1 MNVARQMVPTMPDFR
16 QMVRLAFPVAVVQV
30 GLVFMGV
37 VDTIMVGHVSAL
49 DLGAVGLGNMYF
61 FTMSVFGMG
70 VLFSLDPVISQAHG
84 AGDTEAIARA
94 VQRGG
99 ILALVLGLLASLLLV
114 PAVPILTVLRQPDE
128 LIPIAAAYA
137 WATIPGVFPF
147 YGFIVFRQ
155 SLQAM
160 GMVAPIVVVIL
171 SANVANA
178 FFNWVLI
185 YGNLGFPAMGAVGAG
200 WATSLSRWFMF
211 FGIIGVAWPLLKG
224 CVRPVRAA
232 VFEREPL
239 VRLLRLGAPI
249 GAQFFLE
256 FGVFGMIGLL
266 MGWLG
271 TIQIAS
277 HQVALN
283 LSALTFMLSVGITQ
297 ATAVLV
303 GQAVGSDDPGR
314 ARRAAGAGLLLSV
327 GLMSVSAVL
336 FLTIPE
342 VFARIYTSEVEVAVL
357 AALLLPI
364 SGVFQIFDGIQTVS
378 SGILRGVG
386 DTKAPMIANLLG
398 FWCVGFPVSLWLGF
412 ARDWGAVGLWWGL
425 AAGIAAV
432 AVFLLARVRVRM
444 GRELRRLEVE
454 GGHASRA

>member
-1 MNVARQMVPTMPDFR
+1 MHVVRQMVPTWPDVQ
-16 QMVRLAFPVAVVQV
+16 QMVRLALPVAVVQV
-30 GLVFMGV
+30 GLMFMGV

-70 VLFSLDPVISQAHG
+70 VLFSLDPVISQAFG
-84 AGDTEAIARA
+84 AGDSEGIARA
-94 VQRGG
+94 IQRGSV
-99 ILALVLGLLASLLLV
+99 LALALGVLASVLLV
-114 PAVPILTVLRQPDE
+114 PAVPILTTLRQPAE
-128 LIPIAAAYA
+128 LIPVAAAYA
-137 WATIPGVFPF
+137 WASIPGVFPF

-171 SANVANA
+171 AANVANA

-185 YGNLGFPAMGAVGAG
+185 FGNLGFAPMGAVGAG

-211 FGIIGVAWPLLKG
+211 FGILAVAWPILKS
-224 CVRPVRAA
+224 CVRPLRSTVLSW
-232 VFEREPL
+232 EPL
-239 VRLLRLGAPI
+239 ARLLRLGAPI
-249 GAQFFLE
+249 GVQFFLE

-271 TIQIAS
+271 TVQIAS

-283 LSALTFMLSVGITQ
+283 LSALTFMLSVGVTQ

-303 GQAVGSDDPGR
+303 GQAVGSGDAARGR
-314 ARRAAGAGLLLSV
+314 RSAGAGLLLSM
-327 GLMSVSAVL
+327 GLMSVSAIL

-342 VFARIYTSEVEVAVL
+342 FFAGIYTSDVEVAVL

-364 SGVFQIFDGIQTVS
+364 SGVFQIFDGLQTVA

-386 DTKAPMIANLLG
+386 DTTAPMLVNLLG
-398 FWCVGFPVSLWLGF
+398 FWCVGFPVSIWLGF
-412 ARDWGAVGLWWGL
+412 GKDWGAVGLWWGL
-425 AAGIAAV
+425 AAGLAAV
-432 AVFLLARVRVRM
+432 AIFLLARVRVRLA
-444 GRELRRLEVE
+444 GELRRLEVDD
-454 GGHASRA
+454 GTF

>member
-1 MNVARQMVPTMPDFR
+1 MNVVRQMVPTMPDFR

-30 GLVFMGV
+30 GLMFMGV

-70 VLFSLDPVISQAHG
+70 VLFALDPVISQAHG

-99 ILALVLGLLASLLLV
+99 ILALGLGFLASALLV
-114 PAVPILTVLRQPDE
+114 PAVPILTVLRQPAE
-128 LIPIAAAYA
+128 LIPIAASYA

-185 YGNLGFPAMGAVGAG
+185 FGNLGFPVMGAVGAG
-200 WATSLSRWFMF
+200 WATSLSRWSMF
-211 FGIIGVAWPLLKG
+211 FGILGVAWPLLKG

-327 GLMSVSAVL
+327 GMMSVSAVL

-444 GRELRRLEVE
+444 GRELRRLELE
-454 GGHASRA
+454 GGHASSA